1 VDKESIALL
10 TTIFAIVCMV
20 VSLMIS
26 AIAID
31 KANKALFEAKK
42 QRVQVQQIRDKF
54 FCDKE
59 WRL

>member
-1 VDKESIALL
+1 MNKESIALL
-10 TTIFAIVCMV
+10 TAVCAIVCMI

-31 KANKALFEAKK
+31 KADKALIEARK
-42 QRVQVQQIRDKF
+42 QRSHVQQIRDKF